1 MRDFLNG
8 VILLFDYSDSQRET
22 APPHLDVEGIRRVDV
37 FPMVSLQRDNREL
50 MQSG

>member
-1 MRDFLNG
+1 MALSFYL
-8 VILLFDYSDSQRET
+8 ITQTARERLRL
-22 APPHLDVEGIRRVDV
+22 HLDVEGIRRVDV